1 MLLPPPIMMKLAREF
16 LGLSQEMVEAHSG
29 ISRSSIQRVE
39 RGMRGML
46 NSAAELAKFY
56 NNNGVVFLP
65 PENGR
70 GWGIV
75 NNNLVEDDSPLNRL
89 PSVEPRK
96 RLTPKVE

>member
-1 MLLPPPIMMKLAREF
+1 MMKLAREF

-46 NSAAELAKFY
+46 NSAAELTQFY
-56 NNNGVVFLP
+56 VTNGIVFLP

-75 NNNLVEDDSPLNRL
+75 NNNVVEDDSLLNHL
-89 PSVEPRK
+89 PSVELPKRSTPRNQ
-96 RLTPKVE
+96 

>member
-39 RGMRGML
+39 RGVTAML
-46 NSAAELAKFY
+46 NSAAELTKFY
-56 NNNGVVFLP
+56 TKNGIVFLP

-75 NNNLVEDDSPLNRL
+75 NNNAVEDDSPLNQL
-89 PSVEPRK
+89 PSVPIVK
-96 RLTPKVE
+96 RRAKAAT